1 MNEHWKEKDSSH
13 HKCEI
18 IVSLG
23 FSLLFLK
30 ICYGTFASWG
40 GWGGGVFVCIF
51 FFSVVHNESFAI
63 GADRKKERKN
73 LLLFFFLS
81 PLAFFSPH
89 LSTKAQFKMIT
100 GK

>member
-40 GWGGGVFVCIF
+40 GVGGWGGICVHFI
-51 FFSVVHNESFAI
+51 FSVVHNESFAI
-63 GADRKKERKN
+63 GADRKKEKKN
-73 LLLFFFLS
+73 TFFFFSSCLFFPIS
-81 PLAFFSPH
+81 PQRHSL
-89 LSTKAQFKMIT
+89 K
-100 GK
+100 